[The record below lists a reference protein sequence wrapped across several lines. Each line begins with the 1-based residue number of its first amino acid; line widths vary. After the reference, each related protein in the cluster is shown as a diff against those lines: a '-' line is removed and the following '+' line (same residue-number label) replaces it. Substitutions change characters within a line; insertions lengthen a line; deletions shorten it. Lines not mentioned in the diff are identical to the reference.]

1 MGITSRVFVVAMLAA
16 TFALGSVAAQAQN
29 VRVRGTI
36 EKLDGN
42 NLTVKSRDGA
52 ELKLT
57 LKDNVRVGGVIKA
70 SLADIKPDTNVAIT
84 SKPRPDGTLEA
95 VELRTFPAGQPFNS
109 FHGDWDLMPNS
120 FMTNGSLQTSVAD
133 VDGQV
138 LTVKYK
144 VQGKPDEEKKIVVTP
159 KTIIATTVPGTK
171 EDLKPGLKVFV
182 AGAPKLPD
190 GSLDVAAIQV
200 EKEIPPPQ

>member
-1 MGITSRVFVVAMLAA
+1 MKIRSQVFAAAMVAA
-16 TFALGSVAAQAQN
+16 TFALGSVSAQAQN

-42 NLTVKSRDGA
+42 ILTVKSRDGA
-52 ELKLT
+52 DLKLA
-57 LKDNVRVGGVIKA
+57 LKDNVRVAGVIKA
-70 SLADIKPDTNVAIT
+70 SLADVKADTNVAIT
-84 SKPRPDGTLEA
+84 SRPRPDGTLEA
-95 VELRTFPAGQPFNS
+95 VELRIFPAGQPFNS

-120 FMTNGSLQTSVAD
+120 FMTNGSLQTSVAN
-133 VDGQV
+133 VDGQL

-159 KTIIATTVPGTK
+159 KTIIATTVPETK
-171 EDLKPGLKVFV
+171 ADLKPGLKVFV